1 MTAVALKFDH
11 FHNPLDIAEMV
22 MLERDL
28 AFDRSSDGDLL
39 VESSSMW
46 GAQRIWFS
54 WQEETHSLSLSSS
67 LENKVAKN
75 ALPRV
80 YELLANVNEQ
90 LWMGF
95 FTLDSETHSVV
106 FRHTMMVNG
115 FDGQL
120 PSQESIDEL
129 LDLSMQ
135 EWDRFYPALQSVVWG
150 GKAPKEALKF
160 AMFETVAE
168 A

>member
-22 MLERDL
+22 MLERDVS
-28 AFDRSSDGDLL
+28 FDRSSDGDLL
-39 VESSSMW
+39 AESSSMW
-46 GAQRIWFS
+46 GAQRIWFA
-54 WQEETHSLSLSSS
+54 WQEEHQSLSLSSA
-67 LENKVAKN
+67 LENKIPKG

-80 YELLANVNEQ
+80 YELLASVNER
-90 LWMGF
+90 LWMGYF
-95 FTLDSETHSVV
+95 SFDSENNCVI
-106 FRHTMMVNG
+106 FRHTLMVHAQ
-115 FDGQL
+115 DGQL

-129 LDLSMQ
+129 LDLATQ
-135 EWDRFYPALQSVVWG
+135 EWDRFYPALQAVAWG
-150 GKAPKEALKF
+150 GKAAKEALEM